1 MDERT
6 TYAPGAEHL
15 PPAGANE
22 PHAGG
27 PGSAPLDDPR
37 VLQILS
43 TEHWSLLSQRSL
55 VYNESFARAGM
66 FLTFLSAS
74 LVAMAFLASAMAF
87 DWTFLVLASTLLA
100 VDLVI
105 GLATVGRML
114 DTSLDDVRAIAGMN
128 RIRNAYVQM
137 APVIQPFLITSIHD
151 DAAGALE
158 TYGAGPIR
166 SWTGNLLHGLTTASG
181 MVSVIDA
188 VVAAALAGVLGALIG
203 LPLGIILAIA
213 AGAFVVAFVA
223 ITRYAISTVM
233 HFQEHVVSRFPT
245 PPRARS

>member
-1 MDERT
+1 MDERA
-6 TYAPGAEHL
+6 YAPGAEHL

-22 PHAGG
+22 SGAGG
-27 PGSAPLDDPR
+27 AGDSPFDDPR

-74 LVAMAFLASAMAF
+74 LVALAFLASAMAF
-87 DWTFLVLASTLLA
+87 SWTFLILASTLLA

-128 RIRNAYVQM
+128 RIRNAYVQI
-137 APVIQPFLITSIHD
+137 APAVHPFLITSIHD

-158 TYGAGPIR
+158 TYGEKPIQP
-166 SWTGNLLHGLTTASG
+166 GIGQLLHGLTTASG

-188 VVAAALAGVLGALIG
+188 VIAAALAGVLAVLVG
-203 LPLGIILAIA
+203 LPLGIVLPTAAI
-213 AGAFVVAFVA
+213 AFVVVFVA
-223 ITRYAISTVM
+223 ITRYAIATVM
-233 HFQEHVVSRFPT
+233 DFQEHVVSRFPT
-245 PPRARS
+245 PPVARP

>member
-1 MDERT
+1 ML
-6 TYAPGAEHL
+6 APGAEHL
-15 PPAGANE
+15 PPAGAK
-22 PHAGG
+22 G
-27 PGSAPLDDPR
+27 PGVGGAGDSPLDDPR

-74 LVAMAFLASAMAF
+74 LVALAFLASAMAF

-114 DTSLDDVRAIAGMN
+114 DTSIDDVRAIAGMN
-128 RIRNAYVQM
+128 RIRNAYVQI
-137 APVIQPFLITSIHD
+137 APVVQPFLITSIHD

-158 TYGAGPIR
+158 SYGERPIQP
-166 SWTGNLLHGLTTASG
+166 GIAQLFHGLTTASG
-181 MVSVIDA
+181 MIGVIVA
-188 VVAAALAGVLGALIG
+188 VLAAALAGVLAVLAG
-203 LPLGIILAIA
+203 LSQGVVLAIA
-213 AGAFVVAFVA
+213 AIAFIAVFAA

-233 HFQEHVVSRFPT
+233 AFQESVVSRFPT
-245 PPRARS
+245 PPAARP